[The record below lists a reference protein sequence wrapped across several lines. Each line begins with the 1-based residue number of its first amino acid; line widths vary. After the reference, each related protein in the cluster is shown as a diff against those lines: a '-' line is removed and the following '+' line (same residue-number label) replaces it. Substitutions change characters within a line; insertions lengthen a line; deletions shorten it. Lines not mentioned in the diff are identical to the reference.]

1 MELTKIDDIDTN
13 TKLANAVFDLLD
25 ADGQLVEKGL
35 KTNDEGK
42 IIVENLRPGTYQ
54 FVETIAPEHYDL
66 NKKTDQIYN

>member
-35 KTNDEGK
+35 KQIMK
-42 IIVENLRPGTYQ
+42 ENCC
-54 FVETIAPEHYDL
+54 
-66 NKKTDQIYN
+66 

>member
-35 KTNDEGK
+35 KTNNEGK
-42 IIVENLRPGTYQ
+42 LLLKTYVLARINSLRQ
-54 FVETIAPEHYDL
+54 SLLNITI
-66 NKKTDQIYN
+66 